1 MCEEVFLSMKLRF
14 ATFIG
19 RYQWCEVLS
28 SFTSPKI
35 MSLKQI
41 STPDNK
47 RANRFWKRLTDIEVP
62 NHSFKNMSAMCAVL
76 EYLALNYLNLNKGA

>member
-1 MCEEVFLSMKLRF
+1 
-14 ATFIG
+14 
-19 RYQWCEVLS
+19 
-28 SFTSPKI
+28 
-35 MSLKQI
+35 MSLNGM